1 MVSAGDSGTV
11 EAKPKRTRNAQE
23 VLAAVAVALIAFWAP
38 STDTGLILR
47 VLSAAAALAALL
59 VATIGLELFEDY
71 SATNQAK
78 KANPFE
84 VKIQKVEL
92 PTAPPG
98 GVAAAASKMDEYLDG
113 FPLSRSSDIKPIESG
128 FQVLTDGQKLRAR
141 VIGGFANGWETG
153 GKDWLEQRDLWMQA
167 VAAAPRAAAAREL
180 NWMGIGALEPA
191 GPPSITSKEVGFC
204 VRVDGIVSKPE
215 LNGKMGAVVKG
226 PGDNGRIG
234 VRLEGTREPMSLNE
248 KNLYPLAAFDALGVS
263 IPCIRAFRAN
273 FAELL
278 KGLTAAEAATSVM
291 MPLLAVAR
299 GSLASS
305 LTRLDKRDEAGR
317 LLAAPATAFLC
328 SADTDSIEDVFDAA
342 EAHAAKQDKPEEV
355 YVWLHPF
362 CFDHHAEAMPM
373 LWWATNFKQARERT
387 RPCPLPP
394 APCPLPP
401 APCPLPPAPC
411 PLPPAPCPRPR
422 PGSRPC
428 P

>member
-1 MVSAGDSGTV
+1 MSVCLRQRTSLCAVEGSDMGADAGAV

-23 VLAAVAVALIAFWAP
+23 ILAAVAVALIAFWAP

-59 VATIGLELFEDY
+59 VATIGIELFEDY
-71 SATNQAK
+71 RATNQTK

-141 VIGGFANGWETG
+141 VLGGFANGWETG

-191 GPPSITSKEVGFC
+191 GPLSVASKEVGFC

-215 LNGKMGAVVKG
+215 LNGKMGAV
-226 PGDNGRIG
+226 D
-234 VRLEGTREPMSLNE
+234 
-248 KNLYPLAAFDALGVS
+248 
-263 IPCIRAFRAN
+263 
-273 FAELL
+273 
-278 KGLTAAEAATSVM
+278 
-291 MPLLAVAR
+291 
-299 GSLASS
+299 ASS
-305 LTRLDKRDEAGR
+305 
-317 LLAAPATAFLC
+317 
-328 SADTDSIEDVFDAA
+328 
-342 EAHAAKQDKPEEV
+342 
-355 YVWLHPF
+355 
-362 CFDHHAEAMPM
+362 
-373 LWWATNFKQARERT
+373 
-387 RPCPLPP
+387 
-394 APCPLPP
+394 
-401 APCPLPPAPC
+401 
-411 PLPPAPCPRPR
+411 
-422 PGSRPC
+422 
-428 P
+428 

>member
-1 MVSAGDSGTV
+1 MPPLLGRGGLGQRTELYRVLGRGMVSAVDSGAV

-23 VLAAVAVALIAFWAP
+23 ILAAMAVALIAFWAP

-215 LNGKMGAVVKG
+215 LNGKMGAV
-226 PGDNGRIG
+226 D
-234 VRLEGTREPMSLNE
+234 
-248 KNLYPLAAFDALGVS
+248 
-263 IPCIRAFRAN
+263 
-273 FAELL
+273 
-278 KGLTAAEAATSVM
+278 
-291 MPLLAVAR
+291 
-299 GSLASS
+299 ASS
-305 LTRLDKRDEAGR
+305 
-317 LLAAPATAFLC
+317 
-328 SADTDSIEDVFDAA
+328 
-342 EAHAAKQDKPEEV
+342 
-355 YVWLHPF
+355 
-362 CFDHHAEAMPM
+362 
-373 LWWATNFKQARERT
+373 
-387 RPCPLPP
+387 
-394 APCPLPP
+394 
-401 APCPLPPAPC
+401 
-411 PLPPAPCPRPR
+411 
-422 PGSRPC
+422 
-428 P
+428 